1 MKYSRISSNF
11 GAKNSNM
18 FKSKVVAKCFFER
31 NFFPSLH
38 FTGVEISEFSLLPKR
53 DIKKRGSSIIKVL
66 KAERRVERREKL
78 LLKSNLT
85 CGEGGSGALLMS

>member
-1 MKYSRISSNF
+1 M
-11 GAKNSNM
+11 
-18 FKSKVVAKCFFER
+18 
-31 NFFPSLH
+31 NFFSTVQ